1 MTIEKK
7 LENTKLTVFLT
18 GKLNTVTSPQLDAA
32 LADLNGIT
40 ELVLDFTNLEQI
52 TSAGLRVILE
62 AQSTMEEQGKM
73 LVTHINDAIREV
85 FVLTGFINFLT
96 LG

>member
-73 LVTHINDAIREV
+73 LVTNINDAIREV